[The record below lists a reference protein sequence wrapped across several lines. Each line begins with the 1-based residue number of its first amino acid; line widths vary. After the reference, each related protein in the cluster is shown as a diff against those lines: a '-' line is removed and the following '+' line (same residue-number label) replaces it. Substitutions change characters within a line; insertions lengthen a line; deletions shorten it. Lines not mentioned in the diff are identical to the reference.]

1 MPTEDD
7 DPTRPM
13 SGPPRLAEKLLRLA
27 LGGSPHNM
35 RGYTIEG
42 DLRQEFEEH
51 AAAWGAVRLR
61 LWYWAQVI
69 ELGSRYAWFR
79 ARNAFK
85 RPPSTV
91 SAAGTDPTIVIP
103 PNLTKEE
110 ATSTCPIPTRWAS
123 GFVSV

>member
-1 MPTEDD
+1 MIVPLFVVLFAGLFIVLMLMEPAVPDRIRLLT
-7 DPTRPM
+7 
-13 SGPPRLAEKLLRLA
+13 GPE
-27 LGGSPHNM
+27 GSPYH
-35 RGYTIEG
+35 
-42 DLRQEFEEH
+42 
-51 AAAWGAVRLR
+51 
-61 LWYWAQVI
+61 